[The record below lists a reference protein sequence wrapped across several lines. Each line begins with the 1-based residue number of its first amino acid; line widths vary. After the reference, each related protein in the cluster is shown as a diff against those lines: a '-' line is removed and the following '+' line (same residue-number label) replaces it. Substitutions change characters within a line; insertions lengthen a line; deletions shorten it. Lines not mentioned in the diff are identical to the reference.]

1 MSTES
6 HGTILQRLFGPSVP
20 FAAVAL
26 VAVLV
31 VAILV
36 MFPNLGRQRT
46 SLADDEPLE
55 VKTLIRKVKEEL
67 QAAEFE
73 RVNQKE
79 LPLLQL
85 QDFEM
90 EINFVVRNAGGVRAE
105 VVGIGSNIDLAT
117 EKVQKL
123 KLHWTAVP
131 ATQKSV
137 APGDFSKQPDVDIP
151 AEPVTPGGKAP

>member
-1 MSTES
+1 MATGSRATL
-6 HGTILQRLFGPSVP
+6 LQRLFAPSVP
-20 FAAVAL
+20 LAAVVL
-26 VAVLV
+26 VAALTA
-31 VAILV
+31 AILV
-36 MFPNLGRQRT
+36 MFPNLGRQRA

-67 QAAEFE
+67 QAAELE

-117 EKVQKL
+117 ERVQKL
-123 KLHWTAVP
+123 KLRWTALP

-137 APGDFSKQPDVDIP
+137 APREFSKQPDVDIP
-151 AEPVTPGGKAP
+151 AEPVTAGGRRP